1 MVETDVMGCE
11 TAMARV
17 VELERESATD
27 SVSRVGDL
35 CADDLLRVHEFAS
48 GFFYASTRKP
58 NSRRVVRI
66 IALSTCTNQKSSVP
80 KKKCLRSTYSI
91 VYGKWFSSFFL
102 VLDGLRFTVC

>member
-66 IALSTCTNQKSSVP
+66 IALSNCLTVLIRSPPFPRKSVCI
-80 KKKCLRSTYSI
+80 K
-91 VYGKWFSSFFL
+91 VY
-102 VLDGLRFTVC
+102 FTV